1 MIGNGTTRTDDLS
14 PQSLPSINVSTL
26 GVRMFGWSSLTLL
39 AVFLLNNF
47 LTYWLDWPGA
57 FGANGGGSS
66 ARSWAQVGLYALAPL
81 IAISYV
87 LRCRERSLR
96 EESRQVVLINTFL
109 IRAAFW
115 AVLMIGLIDVSFSI
129 LRSEEL
135 LDSVFGETLAQQL
148 IRADVRGTF
157 VHMPVFALSV
167 VIASFTRTI
176 GVIWF
181 ALLIVVVELLIVI
194 FRFVFSY
201 EQVFMTDLVR
211 FWYAPMFL
219 FGSAYTLREEGHVRV
234 DVFYAAFASKTKGL
248 VDALGTVLLGMP
260 LCWLI
265 LIVGTSGKSG
275 VINSALLG
283 FEIEG
288 LGDSLYVLYLM
299 TVFMGFF
306 AILMLIE
313 FVAFLFNA
321 VANCN
326 ESSARRCPYPG
337 VIQ

>member
-1 MIGNGTTRTDDLS
+1 MIGNSSARSGRPSSQDLTDDSAQALF
-14 PQSLPSINVSTL
+14 
-26 GVRMFGWSSLTLL
+26 VRIFGWSMLNVL
-39 AVFLLNNF
+39 AVYLLNNF
-47 LTYWLDWPGA
+47 LTYWLEWPGA
-57 FGANGGGSS
+57 FGANSGS
-66 ARSWAQVGLYALAPL
+66 ADGRSWVQTGLYVAATLV
-81 IAISYV
+81 AITFV
-87 LRCRERSLR
+87 LRTRERSLR
-96 EESRQVVLINTFL
+96 DDKERIHLINSFL
-109 IRAAFW
+109 VRAAFW
-115 AVLMIGLIDVSFSI
+115 AVLIIGLIDVSLSFF
-129 LRSEEL
+129 RSEEL
-135 LDSVFGETLAQQL
+135 LDSVFGEVLAKQL
-148 IRADVRGTF
+148 VRADVRGPF
-157 VHMPVFALSV
+157 VHMPVFVVSI

-181 ALLIVVVELLIVI
+181 ALLIAVVELLIVA

-211 FWYAPMFL
+211 FWYAPLFL

-234 DVFYAAFASKTKGL
+234 DVFYAEFTAKTKGL
-248 VDALGTVLLGMP
+248 VNAIGTVLLGMP

-265 LIVGTSGKSG
+265 LIVGTSGKTG

-321 VANCN
+321 VADYLG
-326 ESSARRCPYPG
+326 SPARRSFQSG
-337 VIQ
+337 IIQ